1 MDLLYT
7 VACVIMVSILLMGMV
22 IVFAFV
28 HFCLYC
34 MVCDREKELDEKRKC
49 VNK

>member
-7 VACVIMVSILLMGMV
+7 VTCVIMVAILLMGIV
-22 IVFAFV
+22 IVFTFV

-49 VNK
+49 TNE

>member
-7 VACVIMVSILLMGMV
+7 VACVIMVAILLMCMV
-22 IVFAFV
+22 IVFVFV

-34 MVCDREKELDEKRKC
+34 MVCDREKELYEKRKFS
-49 VNK
+49 NE